1 MAMAKID
8 KQEVEAPT
16 ETVNVKKF
24 ICKPPRPRLKVV
36 SRYAQRNGWIIHRVE
51 RTISASKLNRR
62 KQEEWIIC
70 NYENKCQPTLFE

>member
-1 MAMAKID
+1 MAKID

-36 SRYAQRNGWIIHRVE
+36 RYQ
-51 RTISASKLNRR
+51 K
-62 KQEEWIIC
+62 IC
-70 NYENKCQPTLFE
+70 KNC